1 MASHSAPPLRSL
13 TPVRRNAGM
22 DAAAVRSQSYHA
34 RASPIQQQ
42 VMSPRPSGPVAILWD
57 IENCPVP
64 VEVNAEDVAGNI
76 RIALREHPH
85 IGAVTMFS
93 AYGDFNHFPKKVREG
108 CQRTGVN
115 LIDVPNGKKDA
126 ADKAILVDMF
136 LFALDNPP
144 PSTIFLVTGD
154 VDFAPAL
161 HKLGQRGYVV
171 VLVIPDGVGVSS
183 ALRGAGRY
191 VWDWPSLCR
200 GQGLVEVTSTTSR
213 RRFPSVVHSHNL
225 YSSEPAS
232 QYSEYEPRNVAPVAV
247 PDDDD
252 HVYGEEIL
260 VQRKPVS
267 AYNNPTLPF
276 PSPHTPIDYG
286 HQTYNLPGV
295 QVHPQGNAA
304 RSMRQ
309 SNVASTPPSARS
321 QAMFGNRS
329 SFPTPEA
336 APAVAL
342 FQGAQPGELGF
353 SNSEAVIAEPMSPGG
368 TMNSWVQPG
377 DLAGLKKQLEWL
389 VKQNGGKM
397 TLVKVPAE
405 YNKQYGRPL
414 YLAEYNVLKLVHLV
428 EKMKDTLALRGD
440 GTSRTLHLV
449 EKERVKSRNNKYKPS
464 SNRASVPKGDKD
476 RDGSE
481 DSDPEVMV
489 KEVKETIKA
498 EFADGVSKRHL
509 LDMDMDDVKPPVN
522 ALPVDWDSVADLKG
536 KPDVATKT
544 ETVIDVGEVCKAED
558 YEDDLKLAYFKRELQ
573 ELLVLYAYNIPL
585 KTFVKLYLQRYARP
599 LELQSFGVDTL
610 EALFQKVKD
619 VAVLKGTAVKGEPPS
634 KEVFVVAV

>member
-1 MASHSAPPLRSL
+1 MTSHPAPLRSL
-13 TPVRRNAGM
+13 TPGRRNAGM
-22 DAAAVRSQSYHA
+22 DAVAARSQAYHT
-34 RASPIQQQ
+34 RASPIAQQ

-171 VLVIPDGVGVSS
+171 VLVIPDGVGVSP

-200 GQGLVEVTSTTSR
+200 GQGLVEANSR
-213 RRFPSVVHSHNL
+213 PRSRSVVHNHNL
-225 YSSEPAS
+225 FSES
-232 QYSEYEPRNVAPVAV
+232 VTQYPEFEPRNVAPNNNN
-247 PDDDD
+247 DDDD

-260 VQRKPVS
+260 VQRKP
-267 AYNNPTLPF
+267 AYNTPSQLPF
-276 PSPHTPIDYG
+276 PSPHNPIDYG
-286 HQTYNLPGV
+286 HQTYSLPGV
-295 QVHPQGNAA
+295 QVHPQGNAM
-304 RSMRQ
+304 RSMRGQ
-309 SNVASTPPSARS
+309 SNVASTSPSVRNQGMYS
-321 QAMFGNRS
+321 NRS
-329 SFPTPEA
+329 PFPTPEA
-336 APAVAL
+336 APVVPP
-342 FQGAQPGELGF
+342 FQGPQPGELGF
-353 SNSEAVIAEPMSPGG
+353 SNSEAVVAEPTSPGG
-368 TMNSWVQPG
+368 NWVQPG
-377 DLAGLKKQLEWL
+377 DLAGLKKQLVWL
-389 VKQNGGKM
+389 VNQNGGKM

-428 EKMKDTLALRGD
+428 EKMKDTLVLKGD

-449 EKERVKSRNNKYKPS
+449 EKERVVKGNNKYKPS
-464 SNRASVPKGDKD
+464 RIRASIPKGDRD

-481 DSDPEVMV
+481 DSDPEVTV

-498 EFADGVSKRHL
+498 EFAVTEGVSKRHL
-509 LDMDMDDVKPPVN
+509 MDMDMDDVKPALG
-522 ALPVDWDSVADLKG
+522 ALPVDWESATDVKG
-536 KPDVATKT
+536 KPDAANKM
-544 ETVIDVGEVCKAED
+544 ETAIDVGDVCKAED
-558 YEDDLKLAYFKRELQ
+558 YEEDLKLAYFKRELQ
-573 ELLVLYAYNIPL
+573 ELLVLYTYKIPL
-585 KTFVKLYLQRYARP
+585 KAFVKHYVQRYARP
-599 LELQSFGVDTL
+599 LDLPSFGVDSL
-610 EALFQKVKD
+610 EGLFQKVKD
-619 VAVLKGTAVKGEPPS
+619 VAVLKENGDAPS
-634 KEVFVVAV
+634 KEIFVVAV